1 MNLRKKIKKLNEK
14 SQEKLNINEF
24 NYNKNYLIRTWIKL
38 QLKMK

>member
-24 NYNKNYLIRTWIKL
+24 NYNKNYLIRIWIKL

>member
-1 MNLRKKIKKLNEK
+1 MNLRKKIKLNEK

>member
-1 MNLRKKIKKLNEK
+1 MNLRKKIKLNEK

-24 NYNKNYLIRTWIKL
+24 NYNKNYLIRIWIKL

>member
-1 MNLRKKIKKLNEK
+1 MNLRKKIKLNEK

-24 NYNKNYLIRTWIKL
+24 NYNKNYLIRIWIKS